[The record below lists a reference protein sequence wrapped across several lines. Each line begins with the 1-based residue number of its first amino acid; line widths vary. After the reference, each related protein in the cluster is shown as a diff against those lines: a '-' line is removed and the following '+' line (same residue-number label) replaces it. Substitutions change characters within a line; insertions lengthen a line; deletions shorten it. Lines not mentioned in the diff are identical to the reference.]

1 MQDVNENKKKK
12 NPLVLIGIA
21 VLILL
26 LLLLGVT
33 FGRKGQEETGKNPE
47 VTDTVQETPAPTEA
61 ANNGGGT
68 VFIIDDRSQSKADA
82 VEAQKNPL
90 SGRNVFF
97 AGYADATINKNTTV
111 ALENLPDNEDF
122 LIKYTIINKED
133 NSTVFET
140 NLIQA
145 GQCVVWVP
153 GETLEPGTYN
163 LQILQSPYWHDGAGN
178 FTPLTAGSTDVCYE
192 LVK

>member
-1 MQDVNENKKKK
+1 MQDIHENKKKK
-12 NPLVLIGIA
+12 NPLVLIGVA

-26 LLLLGVT
+26 LLLLVVT
-33 FGRKGQEETGKNPE
+33 FGRKGQGETGGNPE
-47 VTDTVQETPAPTEA
+47 VTGTVQETPAPTGTT
-61 ANNGGGT
+61 NNGGT

-97 AGYADATINKNTTV
+97 AGYADATINKNTTI

-122 LIKYTIINKED
+122 LIKYTIINTED
-133 NSTVFET
+133 GSIVFET
-140 NLIQA
+140 NLVQA

-153 GETLEPGTYN
+153 GETLEAGVYN
-163 LQILQSPYWHDGAGN
+163 LQFLQSPYWHDGNGN
-178 FTPLTAGSTDVCYE
+178 FTPLTAGTTDVCDTI
-192 LVK
+192 VD